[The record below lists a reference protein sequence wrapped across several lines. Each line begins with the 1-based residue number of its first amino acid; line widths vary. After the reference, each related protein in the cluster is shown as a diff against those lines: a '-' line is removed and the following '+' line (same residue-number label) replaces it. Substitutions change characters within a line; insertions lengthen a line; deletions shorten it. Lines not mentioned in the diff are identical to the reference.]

1 MKARIRAG
9 AWRLP
14 NFQPRPSAAC
24 IAKEAALQRA
34 LHPAR
39 QTVSAEEFDQ
49 RLYDAIARDRT
60 MPPAAHL
67 RAAKR
72 FFEVRVEPRAKAA
85 GGGN

>member
-1 MKARIRAG
+1 MRSRSRG
-9 AWRLP
+9 SRLP
-14 NFQPRPSAAC
+14 EFVRPRVSVAR

-34 LHPAR
+34 LHPPR
-39 QTVSAEEFDQ
+39 QTISAEEFDQ
-49 RLYDAIARDRT
+49 RLYDAIARDHT

-72 FFEVRVEPRAKAA
+72 IFEVRVEPRANAA